1 MIAEQQGYMA
11 HCDHSAT
18 LWLWHVV
25 PYLTEPSWEPTSETN
40 GHPTPESP
48 GPMLQVELDQRV
60 DGM

>member
-40 GHPTPESP
+40 GHPTPE
-48 GPMLQVELDQRV
+48 
-60 DGM
+60 